1 MIDIGLVPSFVKLL
15 AQSIEYIVRVGF
27 EADVV
32 IPSER
37 GVDSAYIVV
46 LEGLEAYFVRDRL
59 SIYFGRILDNRR
71 YDRTISETPPVK
83 YDFCR
88 RASTAVYPATK

>member
-1 MIDIGLVPSFVKLL
+1 MIDIGTPLALVEIL

-37 GVDSAYIVV
+37 GVDSAYLIVI
-46 LEGLEAYFVRDRL
+46 EGLEANFVRDRL

-71 YDRTISETPPVK
+71 YDRTISETPPDK

-88 RASTAVYPATK
+88 RASSAFYRETK